1 MDVKT
6 FATELARSLT
16 KRGIKKE
23 LAVKHAVSLVRTFD
37 EDDLREITAYTSCE
51 DFSDLSDSL
60 ADLIKEK
67 DTSSAAEKEAEI
79 PARIDPPEDTKIAT
93 GEIQLPK
100 TTDYGARLSDTQT
113 VPVIHTQKFT
123 PIRESAAPVEDE
135 NMKTKAIGIVRDP
148 MADNMKTRVVGIPTD
163 PDVDNMK
170 TRVVDII
177 KETADN
183 DESSESTRTFVAVKD
198 GAAEEKKK
206 SPRDWTEDDDGF
218 DGAVVDVIYDEKSDQ
233 EIYLEDEEQDE
244 NKKVKLTKRGKGFF
258 WSIAI
263 GTSPLTFTC
272 ALAVLAVFALGI
284 VTVCALIVACLLLV
298 CAEAVC
304 GSGLTLIG
312 VIYGVI
318 QMLEGN
324 TATGLFELGLGI
336 ASGGA
341 FLALGILTYNFA
353 VLVLPYGLKQLLT
366 FEGYCLKR
374 VGPMINRFR
383 EECNRL

>member
-6 FATELARSLT
+6 FATELARSLA

-37 EDDLREITAYTSCE
+37 EDDLREITAYTSSE
-51 DFSDLSDSL
+51 DFADLSDSL

-67 DTSSAAEKEAEI
+67 DTDPTTENKSEI
-79 PARIDPPEDTKIAT
+79 PHAIDPPEDPRIAT

-100 TTDYGARLSDTQT
+100 TTDSGARLSDTQA
-113 VPVIHTQKFT
+113 VPVVHTQQF
-123 PIRESAAPVEDE
+123 SAIKDPAALAVDE
-135 NMKTKAIGIVRDP
+135 NMKTKAIGVIKDP
-148 MADNMKTRVVGIPTD
+148 VAENMKTKIAGIQKVPEAAEEN
-163 PDVDNMK
+163 V
-170 TRVVDII
+170 
-177 KETADN
+177 
-183 DESSESTRTFVAVKD
+183 ESTRTFTAVK
-198 GAAEEKKK
+198 ENQPEQKKK
-206 SPRDWTEDDDGF
+206 SSHDWTEEDSGF
-218 DGAVVDVIYDEKSDQ
+218 DGAVVDIVYDERNDQ
-233 EIYLEDEEQDE
+233 EIYLEDGEHDE
-244 NKKVKLTKRGKGFF
+244 NKKVELTKRGKAFF

-263 GTSPLTFTC
+263 GTSPLSFTC

-284 VTVCALIVACLLLV
+284 ITVCALIVACLLLV
-298 CAEAVC
+298 CAEAVA
-304 GSGLTLIG
+304 GSALTLVG
-312 VIYGVI
+312 VIYGAI
-318 QMLEGN
+318 QMIEGN

-336 ASGGA
+336 VSGGIA
-341 FLALGILTYNFA
+341 LALGILTYNFA